1 MVDFVGLMSGFNE
14 REKENVASRKDM
26 AKAFADFKAANPY
39 ASAAEFQS
47 FIDSYSGGRNYIA
60 GGAPGSEIITALGQ
74 ANTEKQARDILR
86 QQIDDASQRN
96 TFRDNLRT
104 SAEGFLL
111 DLEDENPDFAA
122 AYDQFIEEMGVDP
135 VFGKQIFGEQKL
147 TSIFNQ
153 QNVNRL
159 RLDEMNKNMPA
170 FLDYLKSTG
179 GDVSEADFAAA
190 ATKYNIPQFMV
201 KDARK
206 IFKEQTD
213 NDRIALESD
222 RKEELLNLA
231 IAAIERGDP
240 DIASVITGRAKTLKF
255 NTDAPEFKA
264 YVESIS
270 NQAELEANTQ
280 LAKKQNA
287 QLGALVAFVNEQ
299 IRLGNDQLLDINL
312 KEMARTLQIN
322 PDAPAFEEYKK
333 RVLANAKLVRDREA
347 EDRTRAQNT
356 EDAAAANTFRTTL
369 KGDADLDALIRRGM
383 LNEARAEIDD
393 MVSRYADP
401 NIKALMKDV
410 GDQFIQSRIAFQ
422 QDVQDDILRERY
434 DAAQVAN
441 ADVGIN
447 FKTANVEAAT
457 NHFTAFAGSGKT
469 NPNAGPHAGNAAM
482 AAQDLAL
489 EFQMTPS
496 TLAIIT
502 DVFKSIEEPASR
514 QQLTQAARQ
523 QLQGIALPFA
533 QAQSAAVN
541 SAMVKSRGGSY
552 AQDTTVANWRQTTS
566 ERVDS
571 HTTGISEGIERI
583 RQSNR
588 PPADKVMMLEAL
600 NREMQQGYAYI
611 NTAIRDSITESTGE
625 NTWVTY
631 GTPMLDAQA
640 EYFGPNGLRPR
651 IEQSMKTLT
660 ADIKRMSEQEAEK
673 AAAAAKAQ
681 PSTSSSSITSDATT
695 VAGREADI
703 EQQTNAR
710 RNTVDEF
717 RDNARNKINVI
728 GRNLT
733 NQSDAEY
740 QDNLAL
746 AAFLGNAHGGLND
759 PLTFPI
765 ISGSLTGYDDS
776 GPAGVMDD
784 IIGDDDAFSRFKLD
798 PVGFMKSYELPNG
811 TNWYEGWL
819 ERNQ

>member
-1 MVDFVGLMSGFNE
+1 
-14 REKENVASRKDM
+14 M
-26 AKAFADFKAANPY
+26 A
-39 ASAAEFQS
+39 
-47 FIDSYSGGRNYIA
+47 
-60 GGAPGSEIITALGQ
+60 ALGQ
-74 ANTEKQARDILR
+74 RNEETRAADLLR
-86 QQIDDASQRN
+86 QQVADAGARSGLIEDITGRAEQYLLGLPKPENAPIDYSQAASDFYG
-96 TFRDNLRT
+96 TL
-104 SAEGFLL
+104 GI
-111 DLEDENPDFAA
+111 DEAA
-122 AYDQFIEEMGVDP
+122 AKSFFGDQP
-135 VFGKQIFGEQKL
+135 L
-147 TSIFNQ
+147 TSIFNES
-153 QNVNRL
+153 NRNRL
-159 RLDEMNKNMPA
+159 VLDDIRKKTPE
-170 FLDYLKSTG
+170 FLDLVEASG
-179 GDVSEADFAAA
+179 GYGSDEAFKKAREAMGIPDYMVDPMRTRVKKELEIETSEREVAN
-190 ATKYNIPQFMV
+190 K
-201 KDARK
+201 K
-206 IFKEQTD
+206 
-213 NDRIALESD
+213 
-222 RKEELLNLA
+222 ELLEYAKQLIKDGDEAN
-231 IAAIERGDP
+231 IAP
-240 DIASVITGRAKTLKF
+240 LVTGMAESMKFDVTTPKFKTYISNIQTQAQREFDEEQRQLEIRDFKTLVDIV
-255 NTDAPEFKA
+255 NTEIDRGNKRG
-264 YVESIS
+264 
-270 NQAELEANTQ
+270 LENT
-280 LAKKQNA
+280 LDVTAK
-287 QLGALVAFVNEQ
+287 
-299 IRLGNDQLLDINL
+299 RLGFKVTGEGWKKYKQDI
-312 KEMARTLQIN
+312 
-322 PDAPAFEEYKK
+322 
-333 RVLANAKLVRDREA
+333 LAEAQRVRDNENA
-347 EDRTRAQNT
+347 EITRRRNT

-441 ADVGIN
+441 AEVGIN
-447 FKTANVEAAT
+447 FKTANVQAAT
-457 NHFTAFAGSGKT
+457 DHFTSFAGSGKT

-523 QLQGIALPFA
+523 QLQGIAQPFA

-566 ERVDS
+566 ERIES

-600 NREMQQGYAYI
+600 NQQMQQGYAYI

-681 PSTSSSSITSDATT
+681 PQTPNNSITSDATT

-710 RNTVDEF
+710 RNTVDQF
-717 RDNARNKINVI
+717 RDNARNKIDLI
-728 GRNLT
+728 GRNYS

-746 AAFLGNAHGGLND
+746 AAFLGNAHGNMND

-776 GPAGVMDD
+776 GPAGVMNE
-784 IIGDDDAFSRFKLD
+784 IINDDDKFSAFKAD
-798 PVGFMKSYELPNG
+798 PYGFMKSYQYNG
-811 TNWYEGWL
+811 KNWYEGWL